1 MHPTVSIIMPAKN
14 SGAYIRRCIESVLSQ
29 KFTDWELLII
39 NDGSTDDTVVTAMSF
54 SKDDERIRVFDSQG
68 KGVSAARNYG
78 LELSTGDHI
87 AFIDSDDS
95 VDPEYLSVLVELAEK
110 ENADISQCSL
120 YYRYDNGTLVQEKE
134 TEDAVYN
141 GHDEIMNAYFSGMVG
156 KICLAAWG
164 KLFRRELLNGIRF
177 DETLTIQ
184 EDAFFTFQCA
194 MKSSKIACCN
204 RALYYYYQNSAS
216 VMNKAFDGSKMQYF
230 TVLDRELEICS
241 GDENLSCRIKMR
253 KMITSMDLT
262 GNVIREDSGK
272 EYLGRLRDIALGTW
286 EEIRGKVKPG
296 TKIRFKLF
304 LLKHFPGLFYG
315 LIRKKR

>member
-95 VDPEYLSVLVELAEK
+95 VDPDYLSVLVELAEK
-110 ENADISQCSL
+110 NNADISQCSL
-120 YYRYDNGTLVQEKE
+120 YYRYDNGTVVQEKE

-184 EDAFFTFQCA
+184 EDAFFTFQCC

-216 VMNKAFDGSKMQYF
+216 VMNRAFDGSKMQYF
-230 TVLDRELEICS
+230 TVLDRELDFCKGDLALASEI
-241 GDENLSCRIKMR
+241 MR
-253 KMITSMDLT
+253 RKVVTALDLT
-262 GNVIREDSGK
+262 TQIIRDDAGH
-272 EYLGRLRDIALGTW
+272 EYLDEMKKIAIETS
-286 EEIRGKVKPG
+286 VKIKEKFG
-296 TKIRFKLF
+296 FKTRVKLF
-304 LLKHFPGLFYG
+304 VLRHFSALYYGLLKIKY
-315 LIRKKR
+315 K

>member
-78 LELSTGDHI
+78 MELSTGDHI

-95 VDPEYLSVLVELAEK
+95 VDPDYFSVLVELAEK
-110 ENADISQCSL
+110 NNADISQCSL
-120 YYRYDNGTLVQEKE
+120 YYRYDNGTVVQEKE

-141 GHDEIMNAYFSGMVG
+141 SHDEIMNAYFSGMVG

-216 VMNKAFDGSKMQYF
+216 VMNRAFDGSKMQYF
-230 TVLDRELEICS
+230 VVLDRELEICGS
-241 GDENLSCRIKMR
+241 EASLTAEIMR
-253 KMITSMDLT
+253 RKVVTALDLT
-262 GNVIREDSGK
+262 TRIIRDDTGS
-272 EYLGRLRDIALGTW
+272 EYLDDMKKIAFETSDKIKERLEFKTR
-286 EEIRGKVKPG
+286 V
-296 TKIRFKLF
+296 KLF
-304 LLKHFPGLFYG
+304 VLRHFSALYYGLLKIKY
-315 LIRKKR
+315 R

>member
-95 VDPEYLSVLVELAEK
+95 VDPDYLSVLVELAEK
-110 ENADISQCSL
+110 NNADISQCSL
-120 YYRYDNGTLVQEKE
+120 YYRYDNGTVVQEKE

-216 VMNKAFDGSKMQYF
+216 VMNRAFDGSKMQYF
-230 TVLDRELEICS
+230 TVLDRELDICKGDLALASEIMRRKVVTALDLTTQIIRDDS
-241 GDENLSCRIKMR
+241 GRENLDGLKKIAVETSDKIKG
-253 KMITSMDLT
+253 KLGFKT
-262 GNVIREDSGK
+262 G
-272 EYLGRLRDIALGTW
+272 
-286 EEIRGKVKPG
+286 
-296 TKIRFKLF
+296 FKLF
-304 LLKHFPGLFYG
+304 VLRHFSVLYYGLLKIKY
-315 LIRKKR
+315 K

>member
-95 VDPEYLSVLVELAEK
+95 VDPDYLSVLVELAEK
-110 ENADISQCSL
+110 NNADISQCSL
-120 YYRYDNGTLVQEKE
+120 YYRYDNGTVVQEKE

-230 TVLDRELEICS
+230 VVLDRELDICKGDLALASEI
-241 GDENLSCRIKMR
+241 MR
-253 KMITSMDLT
+253 RKVVTALDLT
-262 GNVIREDSGK
+262 TQIIRDDAGH
-272 EYLGRLRDIALGTW
+272 EYLDEMKKIAIETSVKIKERLEFKTR
-286 EEIRGKVKPG
+286 V
-296 TKIRFKLF
+296 KLF
-304 LLKHFPGLFYG
+304 VLRHFSALYYGLLKIKY
-315 LIRKKR
+315 R

>member
-54 SKDDERIRVFDSQG
+54 SKDDERIRIFDSQG

-95 VDPEYLSVLVELAEK
+95 VDPDYLSVLVELAEK
-110 ENADISQCSL
+110 NNADISQCSL
-120 YYRYDNGTLVQEKE
+120 YYRYDNGTVVQEKE

-216 VMNKAFDGSKMQYF
+216 VMNRAFDGSKMQYF
-230 TVLDRELEICS
+230 TVLDRELDICKGDLALASEI
-241 GDENLSCRIKMR
+241 MR
-253 KMITSMDLT
+253 RKAVTALDLT
-262 GNVIREDSGK
+262 TQIIRDDAGH
-272 EYLGRLRDIALGTW
+272 EYLDEMKKIAIETS
-286 EEIRGKVKPG
+286 VKIKEKFG
-296 TKIRFKLF
+296 FKTRVKLF
-304 LLKHFPGLFYG
+304 VLRHFSALYYGLLKIKY
-315 LIRKKR
+315 K

>member
-29 KFTDWELLII
+29 RFTDWELLII

-54 SKDDERIRVFDSQG
+54 SKDDERIRVFDSKG

-78 LELSTGDHI
+78 MELSTGDHI
-87 AFIDSDDS
+87 AFIDSDDI
-95 VDPEYLSVLVELAEK
+95 VAPEFLSVLVDLAEK
-110 ENADISQCSL
+110 NNADISQCSL
-120 YYRYDNGTLVQEKE
+120 YYRYDSGTVVQEKE

-194 MKSSKIACCN
+194 MKSLKIACCN
-204 RALYYYYQNSAS
+204 RALYYYCQNSAS
-216 VMNKAFDGSKMQYF
+216 VMNRAFDGSKMQYF
-230 TVLDRELEICS
+230 VVLDRELEICGS
-241 GDENLSCRIKMR
+241 EASLTAEIMR
-253 KMITSMDLT
+253 RKVVTALDLT
-262 GNVIREDSGK
+262 TRIIRDDTGL
-272 EYLGRLRDIALGTW
+272 EYLDDMKKIAFETSDKIKERL
-286 EEIRGKVKPG
+286 EF
-296 TKIRFKLF
+296 KIRVKLF
-304 LLKHFPGLFYG
+304 VLRHFSTLYYGLLK
-315 LIRKKR
+315 IK

>member
-95 VDPEYLSVLVELAEK
+95 VDPDYLSVLVELAEK
-110 ENADISQCSL
+110 NNADISQCSL
-120 YYRYDNGTLVQEKE
+120 YYRYDNGTVVQEKE

-216 VMNKAFDGSKMQYF
+216 VMNRAFDGSKMQYF
-230 TVLDRELEICS
+230 TVLDRELDICKGDLALASEI
-241 GDENLSCRIKMR
+241 MR
-253 KMITSMDLT
+253 RKVVTALDLT
-262 GNVIREDSGK
+262 TRIIRDDTGS
-272 EYLGRLRDIALGTW
+272 EYLDDMKKIAFETSDKIKERLEFKTR
-286 EEIRGKVKPG
+286 V
-296 TKIRFKLF
+296 KLF
-304 LLKHFPGLFYG
+304 VLRHFSALYYGLLKIKY
-315 LIRKKR
+315 K

>member
-54 SKDDERIRVFDSQG
+54 SKDDERVRVFDSKG

-78 LELSTGDHI
+78 MELSTGDYI

-95 VDPEYLSVLVELAEK
+95 VAPEYLSVLVDLAE
-110 ENADISQCSL
+110 ENIADISQCSL
-120 YYRYDNGTLVQEKE
+120 YYRYDSGTVAQEKE

-216 VMNKAFDGSKMQYF
+216 VMNRAFDGSKMQYF
-230 TVLDRELEICS
+230 VVLDRELEICGPEAS
-241 GDENLSCRIKMR
+241 LTAEIMR
-253 KMITSMDLT
+253 RKVVTALDLT
-262 GNVIREDSGK
+262 TRIIRDDTGL
-272 EYLGRLRDIALGTW
+272 EYLDDIKKIAFETSDKIKERL
-286 EEIRGKVKPG
+286 EF
-296 TKIRFKLF
+296 KIRVKLF
-304 LLKHFPGLFYG
+304 VLRHFSALYYGLLKIKY
-315 LIRKKR
+315 R

>member
-95 VDPEYLSVLVELAEK
+95 VDPDYLSVLVELAEK
-110 ENADISQCSL
+110 NNADISQCSL
-120 YYRYDNGTLVQEKE
+120 YYRYDNGTVVQEKE

-230 TVLDRELEICS
+230 TVLDRELDICKGDLALASEI
-241 GDENLSCRIKMR
+241 MR
-253 KMITSMDLT
+253 RKVVTALDLT
-262 GNVIREDSGK
+262 TRIIRDDTGS
-272 EYLGRLRDIALGTW
+272 EYLDDMKKIAFETSDKIKERLEFKTR
-286 EEIRGKVKPG
+286 V
-296 TKIRFKLF
+296 KLF
-304 LLKHFPGLFYG
+304 VLRHFSALYYGLLKIKY
-315 LIRKKR
+315 K

>member
-54 SKDDERIRVFDSQG
+54 SKDDERIRVFDSKG

-78 LELSTGDHI
+78 MELSTGDHI

-95 VDPEYLSVLVELAEK
+95 VDPEYLSVLIELAEK
-110 ENADISQCSL
+110 NNADISQCSL
-120 YYRYDNGTLVQEKE
+120 YYRYDNGTVVQEKE

-216 VMNKAFDGSKMQYF
+216 VMNRAFDGSKMQYF
-230 TVLDRELEICS
+230 VVLDRELEICGS
-241 GDENLSCRIKMR
+241 EASLTAEIMRRKVVTALDLTTRIIRDDTGSEYLDDMKKIAFETSDKIKERLEFKTRIK
-253 KMITSMDLT
+253 LF
-262 GNVIREDSGK
+262 V
-272 EYLGRLRDIALGTW
+272 LRHFSALYYG
-286 EEIRGKVKPG
+286 
-296 TKIRFKLF
+296 
-304 LLKHFPGLFYG
+304 LLKFKY
-315 LIRKKR
+315 R

>member
-54 SKDDERIRVFDSQG
+54 SKDDERVRVFDSKG

-78 LELSTGDHI
+78 MELSTGDYI

-95 VDPEYLSVLVELAEK
+95 VAPEYLSVLVDLAEK
-110 ENADISQCSL
+110 NNADISQCSL
-120 YYRYDNGTLVQEKE
+120 YYRYDSGTVVQEKE

-216 VMNKAFDGSKMQYF
+216 VMNRAFDGSKMQYF
-230 TVLDRELEICS
+230 VVLDRELEICGPEAS
-241 GDENLSCRIKMR
+241 LTAEIMR
-253 KMITSMDLT
+253 RKVVTALDLT
-262 GNVIREDSGK
+262 TRIIRDDTGL
-272 EYLGRLRDIALGTW
+272 EYLDDIKKIAFETSDKIKERLEFKTR
-286 EEIRGKVKPG
+286 V
-296 TKIRFKLF
+296 KLF
-304 LLKHFPGLFYG
+304 VLRHFSALYYGLLKIKY
-315 LIRKKR
+315 R

>member
-95 VDPEYLSVLVELAEK
+95 VDPDYLSVLVELAEK
-110 ENADISQCSL
+110 NNADISQCSL
-120 YYRYDNGTLVQEKE
+120 YYRYDNGTVVQEKE

-230 TVLDRELEICS
+230 TVLDRELDICKGDLALASEI
-241 GDENLSCRIKMR
+241 MR
-253 KMITSMDLT
+253 RKVVTALDLT
-262 GNVIREDSGK
+262 TQIIRDDAGH
-272 EYLGRLRDIALGTW
+272 EYLDEMKKIAIETS
-286 EEIRGKVKPG
+286 VKIKEKFG
-296 TKIRFKLF
+296 FKTRVKLF
-304 LLKHFPGLFYG
+304 VLRHFSALYYGLLKIKY
-315 LIRKKR
+315 K

>member
-68 KGVSAARNYG
+68 NGVSAARNYG

-95 VDPEYLSVLVELAEK
+95 VDPDYLSVLVELAEK
-110 ENADISQCSL
+110 NNADISQCSL
-120 YYRYDNGTLVQEKE
+120 YYRYDNGTVVQEKE

-156 KICLAAWG
+156 KIYLAAWG

-216 VMNKAFDGSKMQYF
+216 VMNRAFDGSKMQYF
-230 TVLDRELEICS
+230 TVLDRELDICKGDLALASEI
-241 GDENLSCRIKMR
+241 MR
-253 KMITSMDLT
+253 RKVVTALDLT
-262 GNVIREDSGK
+262 TQIIRDDAGH
-272 EYLGRLRDIALGTW
+272 EYLDEMKKIAIETS
-286 EEIRGKVKPG
+286 VKIKEKFG
-296 TKIRFKLF
+296 FKTRVKLF
-304 LLKHFPGLFYG
+304 VLRHFSALYYGLLKIKY
-315 LIRKKR
+315 K

>member
-95 VDPEYLSVLVELAEK
+95 VDPDYLSVLVELAEK
-110 ENADISQCSL
+110 NNADISQCSL
-120 YYRYDNGTLVQEKE
+120 YYRYDNGTVVLEKE

-216 VMNKAFDGSKMQYF
+216 VMNRAFDGSKMQYF
-230 TVLDRELEICS
+230 TVLDRELDFCKGDLALASEI
-241 GDENLSCRIKMR
+241 MR
-253 KMITSMDLT
+253 RKVVTALDLT
-262 GNVIREDSGK
+262 TQIIRDDAGH
-272 EYLGRLRDIALGTW
+272 EYLDEMKKIAIETS
-286 EEIRGKVKPG
+286 VKIKEKFG
-296 TKIRFKLF
+296 FKTRVKLF
-304 LLKHFPGLFYG
+304 VLRHFSALYYGLLKIKY
-315 LIRKKR
+315 K

>member
-95 VDPEYLSVLVELAEK
+95 VDPDYLSVLVELAEK
-110 ENADISQCSL
+110 NNADISQCSL
-120 YYRYDNGTLVQEKE
+120 YYRYDNGTVVQEKE

-216 VMNKAFDGSKMQYF
+216 VMNRAFDGSKMQYF
-230 TVLDRELEICS
+230 VVLDRELEICGS
-241 GDENLSCRIKMR
+241 EASLTAEIMR
-253 KMITSMDLT
+253 RKVVTALDLT
-262 GNVIREDSGK
+262 TRIIRDDTGS
-272 EYLGRLRDIALGTW
+272 EYLDDMKKIAFETSDKIKERLEFKTR
-286 EEIRGKVKPG
+286 V
-296 TKIRFKLF
+296 KLF
-304 LLKHFPGLFYG
+304 VLRHFSALYYGLLKIKY
-315 LIRKKR
+315 R

>member
-95 VDPEYLSVLVELAEK
+95 VDPDYLSVLVELAEK
-110 ENADISQCSL
+110 NNADISQCSL
-120 YYRYDNGTLVQEKE
+120 YYRYDNGTVVQEKE

-184 EDAFFTFQCA
+184 EDAFLTFQCC

-230 TVLDRELEICS
+230 VVLDRELDICKGDLALASEIMRRKVVTALDLTTQIIRDDS
-241 GDENLSCRIKMR
+241 GRENLDGLKKIAVETSDKIKG
-253 KMITSMDLT
+253 KLGFKT
-262 GNVIREDSGK
+262 G
-272 EYLGRLRDIALGTW
+272 
-286 EEIRGKVKPG
+286 
-296 TKIRFKLF
+296 FKLF
-304 LLKHFPGLFYG
+304 VLRHFSALYYGLLKIKY
-315 LIRKKR
+315 K

>member
-95 VDPEYLSVLVELAEK
+95 VDPDYLSVLVELAEK
-110 ENADISQCSL
+110 NNADISQCSL
-120 YYRYDNGTLVQEKE
+120 YYRYDNGTVVQEKE

-184 EDAFFTFQCA
+184 EDAFFTFQCC

-216 VMNKAFDGSKMQYF
+216 VMNRAFDGSKMQYF
-230 TVLDRELEICS
+230 TVLDRELDFCKGDLALVSEI
-241 GDENLSCRIKMR
+241 MR
-253 KMITSMDLT
+253 RKVVTALDLT
-262 GNVIREDSGK
+262 TQIIRDDAGH
-272 EYLGRLRDIALGTW
+272 EYLDEMKKIAIETS
-286 EEIRGKVKPG
+286 VKIKEKFG
-296 TKIRFKLF
+296 FKTRVKLF
-304 LLKHFPGLFYG
+304 VLRHFSALYYGLLKIKY
-315 LIRKKR
+315 K

>member
-39 NDGSTDDTVVTAMSF
+39 NDGSTDDTVVTAMTF

-95 VDPEYLSVLVELAEK
+95 VDPDYLSVLVELAEK
-110 ENADISQCSL
+110 NNADISQCSL
-120 YYRYDNGTLVQEKE
+120 YYRYDNGTVVQEKE

-216 VMNKAFDGSKMQYF
+216 VMNRAFDGSKMQYF
-230 TVLDRELEICS
+230 TVLDRELDICKGDLALASEI
-241 GDENLSCRIKMR
+241 MR
-253 KMITSMDLT
+253 RKVVTALDLT
-262 GNVIREDSGK
+262 TQIIRDDAGH
-272 EYLGRLRDIALGTW
+272 EYLDEMKKIAIETS
-286 EEIRGKVKPG
+286 VKIKEKFG
-296 TKIRFKLF
+296 FKTRVKLF
-304 LLKHFPGLFYG
+304 VLRHFSALYYGLLKIKY
-315 LIRKKR
+315 K

>member
-216 VMNKAFDGSKMQYF
+216 VMSKAFDGSKMQYF
-230 TVLDRELEICS
+230 VVLDREIEICKEES
-241 GDENLSCRIKMR
+241 SLTAEIMR
-253 KMITSMDLT
+253 RKVVTALDLT
-262 GNVIREDSGK
+262 TRIIRDDAGH
-272 EYLGRLRDIALGTW
+272 EYLDEMKKIAIETSVKIKEKLGFKT
-286 EEIRGKVKPG
+286 RV
-296 TKIRFKLF
+296 KLF
-304 LLKHFPGLFYG
+304 VLRHFSALYYGLLKIKY
-315 LIRKKR
+315 R

>member
-54 SKDDERIRVFDSQG
+54 SKDDERIRVFDSKG

-78 LELSTGDHI
+78 MELSTGDHI

-134 TEDAVYN
+134 TADAVFT
-141 GHDEIMNAYFSGMVG
+141 GHDKIMNAYFSGMVG

-194 MKSSKIACCN
+194 MKSSKIACSN

-230 TVLDRELEICS
+230 VVLDREIEICK
-241 GDENLSCRIKMR
+241 DESSLTAEIMR
-253 KMITSMDLT
+253 RKVVTALDLT
-262 GNVIREDSGK
+262 TRIIRDDAGH
-272 EYLGRLRDIALGTW
+272 EYLDEMKKIALETS
-286 EEIRGKVKPG
+286 VKIKEKLG
-296 TKIRFKLF
+296 FKTRVKLF
-304 LLKHFPGLFYG
+304 VLRHFSALYYGLLKIKY
-315 LIRKKR
+315 R

>member
-95 VDPEYLSVLVELAEK
+95 VDPDYLSVLVELAEK
-110 ENADISQCSL
+110 NNADISQCSL
-120 YYRYDNGTLVQEKE
+120 YYRYDNGTVVQEKE

-216 VMNKAFDGSKMQYF
+216 VMNRAFDGSKMQYF
-230 TVLDRELEICS
+230 TVLDRELDFCKGDLALASEI
-241 GDENLSCRIKMR
+241 MR
-253 KMITSMDLT
+253 RKVVTALDLT
-262 GNVIREDSGK
+262 TQIIRDDAGH
-272 EYLGRLRDIALGTW
+272 EYLDEMKKIAIETS
-286 EEIRGKVKPG
+286 VKIKEKFG
-296 TKIRFKLF
+296 FKTRVKLF
-304 LLKHFPGLFYG
+304 VLRHFSALYYGLLKIKY
-315 LIRKKR
+315 K

>member
-1 MHPTVSIIMPAKN
+1 
-14 SGAYIRRCIESVLSQ
+14 
-29 KFTDWELLII
+29 
-39 NDGSTDDTVVTAMSF
+39 VTAMSF

-95 VDPEYLSVLVELAEK
+95 VDPDYLSVLVELAEK
-110 ENADISQCSL
+110 NNADISQCSL
-120 YYRYDNGTLVQEKE
+120 YYRYDNGTVVQEKE

-216 VMNKAFDGSKMQYF
+216 VMNRAFDGSKMQYF
-230 TVLDRELEICS
+230 TVLDRELDICKGDLALASEI
-241 GDENLSCRIKMR
+241 MR
-253 KMITSMDLT
+253 RKVVTALDLT
-262 GNVIREDSGK
+262 TQIIRDDAGH
-272 EYLGRLRDIALGTW
+272 EYLDEMKKIAIETS
-286 EEIRGKVKPG
+286 VKIKEKFG
-296 TKIRFKLF
+296 FKTRVKLF
-304 LLKHFPGLFYG
+304 VLRHFSALYYGLLKIKY
-315 LIRKKR
+315 K

>member
-95 VDPEYLSVLVELAEK
+95 VDPDYLSVLVELAEK
-110 ENADISQCSL
+110 NNADISQCSL
-120 YYRYDNGTLVQEKE
+120 YYRYDNGTVVQEKE

-194 MKSSKIACCN
+194 MKSSKTACCN

-216 VMNKAFDGSKMQYF
+216 VMNRAFDGSKMQYF
-230 TVLDRELEICS
+230 TVLDRELDICKGDLALASEI
-241 GDENLSCRIKMR
+241 MR
-253 KMITSMDLT
+253 RKVVTALDLT
-262 GNVIREDSGK
+262 TQIIRDDAGH
-272 EYLGRLRDIALGTW
+272 EYLDEMKKIAIETS
-286 EEIRGKVKPG
+286 VKIKEKFG
-296 TKIRFKLF
+296 FKTRVKLF
-304 LLKHFPGLFYG
+304 VLRHFSALYYGLLKIKY
-315 LIRKKR
+315 K

>member
-95 VDPEYLSVLVELAEK
+95 VDPDYLSVLVELAEK
-110 ENADISQCSL
+110 NNADISQCSL
-120 YYRYDNGTLVQEKE
+120 YYRYDNGTVVQEKE

-184 EDAFFTFQCA
+184 EDAFFTFQCC

-216 VMNKAFDGSKMQYF
+216 VMNRAFDGSKMQYF
-230 TVLDRELEICS
+230 TVLDRELDICKGDLALASEI
-241 GDENLSCRIKMR
+241 MR
-253 KMITSMDLT
+253 RKVVTALDLT
-262 GNVIREDSGK
+262 TQIIRDDAGH
-272 EYLGRLRDIALGTW
+272 EYLDEMKKIAIETS
-286 EEIRGKVKPG
+286 VKIKEKFG
-296 TKIRFKLF
+296 FKTRVKLF
-304 LLKHFPGLFYG
+304 VLRHFSALYYGLLKIKY
-315 LIRKKR
+315 K

>member
-95 VDPEYLSVLVELAEK
+95 VDPDYLSVLVELAEK
-110 ENADISQCSL
+110 NNADISQCSL
-120 YYRYDNGTLVQEKE
+120 YYRYDNGTVVQEKE

-216 VMNKAFDGSKMQYF
+216 VMNRAFDGSKMQYF
-230 TVLDRELEICS
+230 TVLDSELDICKGDLALASEI
-241 GDENLSCRIKMR
+241 MR
-253 KMITSMDLT
+253 RKVVTALDLT
-262 GNVIREDSGK
+262 TQIIRDDAGH
-272 EYLGRLRDIALGTW
+272 EYLNEMKKIAIETS
-286 EEIRGKVKPG
+286 VKIKEKFG
-296 TKIRFKLF
+296 FKTRVKLF
-304 LLKHFPGLFYG
+304 VLRHFSALYYGLLKIKY
-315 LIRKKR
+315 K